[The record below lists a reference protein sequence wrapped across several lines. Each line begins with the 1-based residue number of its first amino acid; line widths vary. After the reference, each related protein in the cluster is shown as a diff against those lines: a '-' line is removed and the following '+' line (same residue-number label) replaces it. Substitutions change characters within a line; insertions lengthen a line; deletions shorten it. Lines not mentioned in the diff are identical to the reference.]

1 MTDSREVTPELEQ
14 LANAIQ
20 RAIDEHQTQAD
31 YNGVT
36 DTELDNAY
44 RDALEHYQRQDMQ
57 SALISFTYL
66 VMNNP
71 WRRAYILGF
80 ASCLHALDQFENAL
94 SFYGY
99 AALMDACDA
108 GVTFRIAQC
117 YSSIDRSIE
126 SIEALQTCIDQSFI
140 DPIQPEIRTLAQ
152 SLLQEIIG

>member
-1 MTDSREVTPELEQ
+1 MTSSKQMTPELNQ
-14 LANAIQ
+14 LVDAIQ
-20 RAIDEHQTQAD
+20 RAIGEHQTQAE

-36 DTELDNAY
+36 GTELDNAY
-44 RDALEHYQRQDMQ
+44 RDALEQYQQQNMQ
-57 SALISFTYL
+57 SALVSFTYL

-71 WRRAYILGF
+71 WKRAYIVGF

-117 YSSIDRSIE
+117 YSSIDRPIE

-140 DPIQPEIRTLAQ
+140 DPVQLEIRTLAQ
-152 SLLQEIIG
+152 NLLQEIIG

>member
-1 MTDSREVTPELEQ
+1 MTSSKQMTPELEQ

-20 RAIDEHQTQAD
+20 RAIGAHQTQAD

-36 DTELDNAY
+36 DTELDNAH
-44 RDALEHYQRQDMQ
+44 RDALEHYQSQDMQ
-57 SALISFTYL
+57 SALLSFTYL

-71 WRRAYILGF
+71 WKRDYILGF

-117 YSSIDRSIE
+117 YSSIGRPTE

-140 DPIQPEIRTLAQ
+140 DPVQPEIRTLAQ
-152 SLLQEIIG
+152 NFLQEILS